1 MTESGPLPDTG
12 MYRMFDGY
20 LVTPDRAG
28 AGSVFSRISFRLPEA
43 GAVSSGRG
51 EADGIPAVRIAVA
64 DSIPFPAYGEVVAS
78 TVVDDSRT
86 GAQQVWFV
94 RQVGGEVF
102 LDRVSLSAT
111 ATGTGQTAA
120 GQTAAGQT
128 GVGRTGAG
136 QALGRTTFPLGAS
149 WVRSIA
155 GEAALAT
162 KTQVVLVT
170 GASDQGVVVGA
181 FDASSGR
188 LTSTWT
194 LPGSP
199 LGSLVGS
206 WILVQ
211 DFTTWLFVTVRAAG
225 ALSTLAVPTTAL
237 SPGQQL
243 PAADVHHLPRVDV
256 ATGSSADATLGRMLP
271 GSAGSQ
277 LILAAAG
284 PSGAPFVV
292 MQGFDAGKP
301 AQRAVAV
308 IDTAFAKPRSGQYR
322 LTCADLDNNGQEE
335 LVLAYPADYGGVT
348 GAAAFVLLR
357 FDAQHSRWEAS
368 SRYVAAGPGGAP
380 LASLDL
386 RLGSGVLGDAVT
398 SGVLVLGAGGDL
410 AHIMKGEAQVFAGIV
425 PVDPVTLRFPPYAEA
440 PATLPAVTQ
449 IGVTGLKAPG
459 VLGSVV
465 DLSGLSVT
473 LGPPVLTQLS
483 SRGQLLAIL
492 QVPPFDRETVSIA
505 PSLTFSESDNQVK
518 GLSVTSSKDWVMSED
533 AGLSLGISSSMLNF
547 HLSKTYGH
555 GFSHTEDNSTSMG
568 VAISRT
574 PTQLD
579 RLVTMSVDYSV
590 WRYPIVRR
598 SRGAESGGTLMVVFP
613 GSSIPVQGTPIAYDR
628 QFGYRTGYEPGV
640 LLSYLNVELDG
651 WDETKQSELLLF
663 RPLVSLEV
671 TNDQPDTNTYDRT
684 DTNQGT
690 VGKHY
695 FVATSASSS
704 ANLLMNTHLFS
715 YLPASFGFNLGS
727 SESYSDSAMEM
738 TSLSRTE
745 SLSIS
750 VSGGTVPDASFRY
763 TVTPYIYQHAG
774 LGALV
779 VAFKVGNLGPGW
791 RSQYAQP
798 YPMLILPFRHQSK
811 DPLEKIFSRSISFDK
826 QPDGTVH
833 IVVEVFNHGFTDA
846 EMVTVRVHLGEPKF
860 EDGRPVIPADTPI
873 GEVQGR
879 VVALGR
885 QRMRVTWTPP
895 AGAAFITAVVW
906 GGPRTIDFAEVA
918 WNIYPESAFEGLG
931 LPGIRDA

>member
-1 MTESGPLPDTG
+1 MTESGPLPDAG

-28 AGSVFSRISFRLPEA
+28 PGSAFSRISFRLPQA
-43 GAVSSGRG
+43 GAVKSGTG
-51 EADGIPAVRIAVA
+51 GVDDVPAVRIAVA
-64 DSIPFPAYGEVVAS
+64 DSIPFPSYGEVVAS
-78 TVVDDSRT
+78 SVVDDART
-86 GAQQVWFV
+86 GCQQVWFV
-94 RQVGGEVF
+94 RQAGGEVF
-102 LDRVSLSAT
+102 LDRVTL
-111 ATGTGQTAA
+111 GAA
-120 GQTAAGQT
+120 G
-128 GVGRTGAG
+128 
-136 QALGRTTFPLGAS
+136 ALGRTTFPLGAS

-155 GEAALAT
+155 GEAVLAT
-162 KTQVVLVT
+162 KAQVVLVA

-181 FDASSGR
+181 FDTSSGK
-188 LTSTWT
+188 LTGTWT

-199 LGSLVGS
+199 QGPPAGS
-206 WILVQ
+206 WIVVQ
-211 DFTTWLFVTVRAAG
+211 DFTTWVFVTVRTAG
-225 ALSTLAVPTTAL
+225 ALSTLAVPTAAL
-237 SPGQQL
+237 RPGEPL
-243 PAADVHHLPRVDV
+243 PAAEVHHLPRVDL
-256 ATGSSADATLGRMLP
+256 ATGSGVDATLGRMLP

-301 AQRAVAV
+301 AQLAVAV

-322 LTCADLDNNGQEE
+322 VTCADLDNNGQEE
-335 LVLAYPADYGGVT
+335 LVLAYPADYGGVA

-357 FDAQHSRWEAS
+357 FDAQRDRLEAS

-398 SGVLVLGAGGDL
+398 SGVFVLGAGGDL
-410 AHIMKGEAQVFAGIV
+410 AHIMRGEAQVFAGIV

-440 PATLPAVTQ
+440 PAMLPAVTQ
-449 IGVTGLKAPG
+449 VGVTGLKAPG
-459 VLGSVV
+459 ILGSVV
-465 DLSGLSVT
+465 DLAGLSVM

-492 QVPPFDRETVSIA
+492 QVPPFDRENVSMA
-505 PSLTFSESDNQVK
+505 PSLIFSESDNRVK
-518 GLSVTSSKDWVMSED
+518 GLSVTSSKDWVMSDD
-533 AGLSLGISSSMLNF
+533 AGLSLGVSSSALSF
-547 HLSKTYGH
+547 HLGKTYGH
-555 GFSHTEDNSTSMG
+555 GFSHTEDSSTSVG

-598 SRGAESGGTLMVVFP
+598 SRGSEPGGTLMVIFP

-628 QFGYRTGYEPGV
+628 QFGYRTAYEPGV

-651 WDETKQSELLLF
+651 WDETKQGELLLF
-663 RPLVSLEV
+663 TPLVSLEV
-671 TNDQPDTNTYDRT
+671 TNDQPDTNTYDRSDANQ
-684 DTNQGT
+684 DTI
-690 VGKHY
+690 GKHY
-695 FVATSASSS
+695 FVASSASSS
-704 ANLLMNTHLFS
+704 ANLLANTNLFS
-715 YLPASFGFNLGS
+715 YLPVSFGFNLGS
-727 SESYSDSAMEM
+727 SETFSESEMEM

-750 VSGGTVPDASFRY
+750 VSGGTVPDASFRF

-791 RSQYAQP
+791 RSRYANP
-798 YPMLILPFRHQSK
+798 YPMLMLPFRHQSQ
-811 DPLEKIFSRSISFDK
+811 DPLEKIFSRSIGFEK

-846 EMVTVRVHLGEPKF
+846 ELVTVRAHVGQPRF
-860 EDGRPVIPADTPI
+860 EGGRPVIPSDTPI

-885 QRMRVTWTPP
+885 QRLRVKWAPP
-895 AGAAFITAVVW
+895 AGSVFVTAVVW
-906 GGPRTIDFAEVA
+906 GGPRTIEFAEIA
-918 WNIYPESAFEGLG
+918 WNVYPESAFEGLD